1 MLRINQIN
9 KPEMLLAKTKKG
21 NLDTLH
27 KSKPKGSWLHTFDL
41 SMNSLIA
48 DTTANV
54 KNERDVPCEWLM
66 PQGGGD
72 WGPETWTHS
81 RGPINTMKEAEKQ
94 QLEKH
99 TVQQNLV
106 SNIAYNNLF
115 FSCLSKS

>member
-81 RGPINTMKEAEKQ
+81 RGPINTMKEAE
-94 QLEKH
+94 
-99 TVQQNLV
+99 N
-106 SNIAYNNLF
+106 SN
-115 FSCLSKS
+115 